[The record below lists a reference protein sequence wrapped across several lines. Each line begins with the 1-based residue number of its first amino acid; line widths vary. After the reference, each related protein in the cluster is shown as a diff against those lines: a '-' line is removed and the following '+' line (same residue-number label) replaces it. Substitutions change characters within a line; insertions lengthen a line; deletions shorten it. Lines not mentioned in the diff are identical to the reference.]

1 MRARVE
7 AMVTAVGAVC
17 FARDDWISACG
28 LALAQKSLGTQERAP
43 DAAPETS

>member
-7 AMVTAVGAVC
+7 VMVTAVGAAC
-17 FARDDWISACG
+17 FARDDWKSACG
-28 LALAQKSLGTQERAP
+28 LAQKSLGTQERAP